1 MKHSPTSRRRHARA
15 RLVLPVQRR
24 MTLAVVIVAVT
35 LLSLAAL
42 VIPSDADAAASQTVT
57 SATSRGWVTGV
68 VVNRHGDPVEGALVN
83 ALNPREVPE
92 AGVVPDVTDRRDHT
106 DAHGRFRVRQAA
118 PGYLLQ
124 ICQVDPTRD
133 FSCLETMQG
142 VRYLITYAGPT
153 GVTDSWV
160 TQTSLF
166 EPTATN
172 NNVGTI
178 TVKPQSFVHGRL
190 AHAAFQPVQLQ
201 RLNGTTA
208 FHGQTDA
215 KGNYRFPGL
224 APGHYRVAAG
234 GNGTG
239 FLPYQSAVI
248 NLAPRKDA
256 EQNGILRP
264 GASIHGVLTSHGRP
278 VPFTDLLVSRPGAG
292 FVAGV
297 TTDDAGRFDVA
308 GLEPDTYTVGILYD
322 GSQYQRKAVKVVV
335 PDTHS
340 SVQTSLAVRKGASIT
355 ISFRNNGRPAAR
367 ARDELRDSA
376 GRPVL
381 GLQNGGG
388 QATYTGL
395 APGTY
400 TVVAVT
406 GDRFSRKTVTV
417 KRGQAYDAGVLRIA
431 KPTLTLTGTTA
442 PNAVVE
448 AFSGNLCPPDG
459 AFRNGAFHQI
469 EKADGAGHYT
479 ITGLVPGRYMLGSD
493 GWPANIAPRCVP
505 NVSITADRSYD
516 LPLETG
522 AQVHGRLVYAATG
535 TPVITTLSYEL
546 SYPAGSWRNPT
557 GEHPARSQ
565 TVKNTGEFSII
576 GLPAGTVD
584 AALAQTADL
593 EQINSPRYFVI
604 YPTQD
609 GTPYYLTSVH
619 DSLQLG
625 AGEER
630 DLGDIEVTLHR

>member
-1 MKHSPTSRRRHARA
+1 MKYSPPASPRPGQA
-15 RLVLPVQRR
+15 RLASAGQRR
-24 MTLAVVIVAVT
+24 TALAVVMAATALLALATLVA
-35 LLSLAAL
+35 
-42 VIPSDADAAASQTVT
+42 PGDADAASRQTLTPST
-57 SATSRGWVTGV
+57 SHGWVTGV
-68 VVNRHGDPVEGALVN
+68 VVNRHGDPVKGALVN

-92 AGVVPDVTDRRDHT
+92 VGVVPDVTDRRDHT
-106 DAHGRFRVRQAA
+106 DANGHFRVRQAE
-118 PGYLLQ
+118 PGYLIQ
-124 ICQVDPTRD
+124 ICQVDPGRD
-133 FSCLETMQG
+133 FSCLETLQG
-142 VRYLITYAGPT
+142 VRYLITYAGPA

-190 AHAAFQPVQLQ
+190 AHASFQSVQLQ

-208 FHGQTDA
+208 FYGQTDA
-215 KGNYRFPGL
+215 KGNYRFQGL
-224 APGHYRVAAG
+224 APGHYRIAAG

-239 FLPYQSAVI
+239 FLPYLSGVI
-248 NLAPRKDA
+248 DLAPRQDA
-256 EQNGILRP
+256 EQNGVLRS
-264 GASIHGVLTSHGRP
+264 GASIHGVLTSRGRA
-278 VPFTDLLVSRPGAG
+278 VPFTDLLVSRPGVG
-292 FVAGV
+292 LVAGL
-297 TTDDAGRFDVA
+297 TTDDAGRFEVA
-308 GLEPDTYTVGILYD
+308 GLEPDTYTVGILYE

-335 PDTHS
+335 PDANS
-340 SVQTSLAVRKGASIT
+340 SVQTAIAVHKGASIT
-355 ISFRNNGRPAAR
+355 ISFRNNGKPAAR
-367 ARDELRDSA
+367 ARDELRDST

-395 APGTY
+395 APGKY
-400 TVVAVT
+400 TVVAAT
-406 GDRFSRKTVTV
+406 KDQFARKTVTV
-417 KRGQAYDAGVLRIA
+417 ARGQAYDAGVLRIA
-431 KPTLTLTGTTA
+431 RPTLTLTGTTA

-459 AFRNGAFHQI
+459 ALRNGAFHQI
-469 EKADGAGHYT
+469 ERADAAGHYA

-493 GWPANIAPRCVP
+493 GWPANVAPRCVP
-505 NVSITADRSYD
+505 HVSITADRSYD
-516 LPLETG
+516 LPLQTG
-522 AQVHGRLVYAATG
+522 AQVHGRLVYASTG

-593 EQINSPRYFVI
+593 EQINNPRYFVI
-604 YPTQD
+604 YPMQD
-609 GTPYYLTSVH
+609 GTPYYLTSAH

-625 AGEER
+625 TGEDR
-630 DLGDIEVTLHR
+630 DLGDIEVTLHQ